1 MSFPESDRHEALA
14 IPLATRGPQDATG
27 AADADVADAAGP
39 VSAAGAGATATEE
52 GAEGDWQRTSPLAVL
67 FYFGRGVKA
76 VVGNLATS
84 IGSVATL
91 VTLGQESIWY
101 AVLGAVCAMA
111 LLAAIAFARYWRF
124 RFRFDRLGVRLREGV
139 FKRKETDLQF
149 DRIQGVNVEQSML
162 YRRLGLATVSFDT
175 AGSAQQEG
183 HLPAVTRQFADALRM
198 RVERRRHPSL
208 GDEDAPPQRPPAL
221 LRLGNADVLR
231 VGLTDPTVLI
241 GLAATPAL
249 LQLRDD
255 PVWDAAER
263 TADQAAAELAG
274 MAPLVLGAL
283 VAGALLAVLAV
294 VLGATLVAAFLRFH
308 DYTLWLE
315 GGAFRSRAGLLT
327 RKEVVMAVGKIQ
339 QLRLT
344 QSWALR
350 CFGRYRLRASPA
362 SRVGGHGE
370 GGELTGTQTLQV
382 PILSSDT
389 ALGLRQRMLPGEGD
403 GLALLPRDERFA
415 PVSRRYIQAR
425 VMALGAL
432 PALLGGAAAALLDNA
447 AAAPFVDF
455 AAGFGAAWIALVA
468 ALAWQSWRRRA
479 YMYDAEGLA
488 YRSGLFGFKVD
499 IFLFRKV
506 QCVRI
511 HQSPLQR
518 RHGLATLYVH
528 LASGLVSIPF
538 IDSATASR
546 LRDYML
552 YRAESSQRPWH

>member
-1 MSFPESDRHEALA
+1 MSGPESDRHEALA
-14 IPLATRGPQDATG
+14 NPLATRGPQDATG
-27 AADADVADAAGP
+27 ATDAD
-39 VSAAGAGATATEE
+39 GAGAAATGE

-84 IGSVATL
+84 IGSVVTL

-101 AVLGAVCAMA
+101 AVLGAVCALA

-124 RFRFDRLGVRLREGV
+124 RFRLDRLGVRLREGV
-139 FKRKETDLQF
+139 FKRKELDLQF

-208 GDEDAPPQRPPAL
+208 DDEDAPPQRPPAL
-221 LRLGNADVLR
+221 LQLGNADVLR

-294 VLGATLVAAFLRFH
+294 LLGATLVAAFLRFH

-327 RKEVVMAVGKIQ
+327 RKEVVMTVGKIQ

-362 SRVGGHGE
+362 TSRVGGHGE
-370 GGELTGTQTLQV
+370 GGELTATQTLQV

-389 ALGLRQRMLPGEGD
+389 ALGLRQRMLPGEGE

-425 VMALGAL
+425 VIALGVL
-432 PALLGGAAAALLDNA
+432 PALLGGAAAA
-447 AAAPFVDF
+447 PFVGF

-468 ALAWQSWRRRA
+468 ALAWH
-479 YMYDAEGLA
+479 
-488 YRSGLFGFKVD
+488 V
-499 IFLFRKV
+499 
-506 QCVRI
+506 
-511 HQSPLQR
+511 
-518 RHGLATLYVH
+518 
-528 LASGLVSIPF
+528 
-538 IDSATASR
+538 
-546 LRDYML
+546 
-552 YRAESSQRPWH
+552 